1 MDMNPDF
8 QKAFEQAQ
16 SQQGSMKFT
25 EGMCWKIFNNIS
37 IFLNNFQRKRKS
49 SRKPLM
55 IQNSANFLLITW
67 TKCKVHCS
75 LVSSIYSPTSF
86 ADPKHREETEE
97 YIRQL
102 EGEQKVP
109 EGKELIR

>member
-1 MDMNPDF
+1 MNPDF

-16 SQQGSMKFT
+16 SQQGSSMKFT
-25 EGMCWKIFNNIS
+25 EGMCWKILNKIS
-37 IFLNNFQRKRKS
+37 FFFKNNFKRKRKS

-55 IQNSANFLLITW
+55 IRNSANFLLTTW
-67 TKCKVHCS
+67 TRCKVHLS
-75 LVSSIYSPTSF
+75 LVSIHSPTSF
-86 ADPKHREETEE
+86 PDPKHREETEE